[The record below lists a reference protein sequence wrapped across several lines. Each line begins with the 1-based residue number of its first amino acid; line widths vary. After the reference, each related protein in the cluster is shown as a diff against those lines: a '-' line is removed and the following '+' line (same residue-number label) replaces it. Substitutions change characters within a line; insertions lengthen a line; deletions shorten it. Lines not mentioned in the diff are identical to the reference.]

1 MKKLI
6 KLRYLF
12 DGTLKFNLTMRLTTL
27 LLIISLFKIQA
38 NTYSQK
44 VKISLDLDG
53 VSVERVLDEI
63 ENLSDFKFLVNT
75 NEVNLDRIISIKEKK
90 QRISAILTK
99 IFAGTD
105 VTYKVLDK
113 QIVLKLQPRVI
124 VEPEPIIEEEEIIQN
139 QVSGVVTD
147 KDGTPLPG
155 VNIIIVGTTRGVS
168 TDFDGNYTIEANV
181 GDVLEFSFIGMLT
194 DRVTVGDSN
203 TINFAMQD
211 GSSSLDEVVITALGI
226 KREARA
232 VGYSVTEIDGA
243 ELAQAAQLNPVNSLQ
258 GKTAGVQVSST
269 AGGTFGGARITIRGN
284 SSFNQNTQPIFV
296 VDGVVL
302 DNEISGGSDWGNQLK
317 NLNPD
322 DFETF
327 SILKGAAASALYGSR
342 ALNGVVLITTKKG
355 SKQKGLGVSFSQT
368 TGIRSVY
375 NTVDFQNEYGSGPT
389 VGGFSGVGP
398 SANSIRRADVL
409 DNNQPY
415 LTDRATGILS
425 VEGTGGEERA
435 ASWGPRFD
443 GRDYVDYDGSIAQWN
458 SQPNNIKDWYDTGV
472 LTNTNVAISGGGETN
487 AFRLSLSSMSETG
500 VNPRNDFAKNSMS
513 MNGSQDLIKDKLTIG
528 ATIHYTR
535 ALAEN
540 PVNGSAN
547 SQWMHDGFPRS
558 YDTNKWRNNYKDVD
572 GGIPYPFGNSY
583 NLTNY
588 AKRWMDAY
596 DDTNERVES
605 SLISKIDIDLN
616 IAKGVDLKL
625 EANVNQYNI
634 NSTATNISN
643 SADRLNG
650 SYSIGHSEK
659 FQHSL
664 SAKMFF
670 DKEINEDIQMDLVL
684 GGEMWSTESEFSN
697 SSTSGGLK
705 IRDFYNISNSKNAAS
720 ASGGI
725 GAVKKINSLYAFYN
739 VSYKR
744 DLYLSITARNDW
756 SSALVYPDGHG
767 TKSYFYPSVSLGW
780 VTSETFELPQFIS
793 FAKIRASY
801 AVVGNDTDP
810 YKLSTGF
817 VVDRFNAQPD
827 LNMFR
832 YENGQAVSTTLLP
845 EKKYSFEAG
854 FDLRMFNNR
863 VKFDFTYYKDN
874 NKNQI
879 IGLPVPQESGIS
891 SQLINAGNLQNQ
903 GVEVALDFKIIQ
915 NDDWDWS
922 IGINGTRNRDKII
935 SLAPGI
941 NEFYLFGD
949 PGNANS
955 STGTFAYVGGNY
967 GDLATYRGYKYY
979 EGSNTANLGEKV
991 LENRNNWSVAYA
1003 SGFRNRDS
1011 LQVMGNMQADWYGG
1025 ANTSLRYKNFQL
1037 SALVDA
1043 RFGGEMYSADLR
1055 YGMHQGVI
1063 QSSVA
1068 NRDPEH
1074 GAISWVSQGMGQ
1086 NQFGKTYT
1094 DGYIPEGVFPDGTNI
1109 TSKDA
1114 SGNSTTVNV
1123 GGMKY
1128 SDAYAQGLVEPT
1140 HYSGFVYRHTSASTG
1155 NPITGIF
1162 TQKWIGLREVTLAYN
1177 VPNALLDKTFI
1188 NRASVALTGRDL
1200 GFLYNSAPDN
1210 VNPIISS
1217 NAAANP
1223 LQMSSA
1229 PYVRSITLALKLN
1242 F

>member
-1 MKKLI
+1 
-6 KLRYLF
+6 
-12 DGTLKFNLTMRLTTL
+12 MRLTTL

-44 VKISLDLDG
+44 AKISLNLDE

-63 ENLSDFKFLVNT
+63 ENLSEFKFLVNT
-75 NEVNLDRIISIKEKK
+75 NEVNLDRIISIKEKR
-90 QRISAILTK
+90 QRISTILTN

-105 VTYKVLDK
+105 VTFKVLDK

-124 VEPEPIIEEEEIIQN
+124 HTPEPVVEEEEIVQN

-147 KDGTPLPG
+147 KDGIPLPG
-155 VNIIIVGTTRGVS
+155 VNIIIVGTNKGVS
-168 TDFDGNYTIEANV
+168 TDFDGNYTIEADQ

-194 DRVTVGDSN
+194 AQVTVGDSN
-203 TINFAMQD
+203 TIDFAMQD
-211 GSSSLDEVVITALGI
+211 GASSLDEVVITALGI
-226 KREARA
+226 KREVRA
-232 VGYSVTEIDGA
+232 IGYSVTEIDGE
-243 ELAQAAQLNPVNSLQ
+243 ELAQAAQLNPVNALQ

-269 AGGTFGGARITIRGN
+269 SGGTFGGARITIRGN

-296 VDGVVL
+296 IDGVVL
-302 DNEISGGSDWGNQLK
+302 DNDISTGSDWGNQLK

-322 DFETF
+322 DFESF

-355 SKQKGLGVSFSQT
+355 AKQQGLGVSFSQT

-389 VGGFSGVGP
+389 VGNFSGVNA
-398 SANSIRRADVL
+398 SANSQRRSDL
-409 DNNQPY
+409 MDTNQWF
-415 LTDRATGILS
+415 LTDRNSGLLS
-425 VEGTGGEERA
+425 VEGTGNEERA

-443 GRDYVDYDGSIAQWN
+443 GQDYIDYDGSMAQWN
-458 SQPNNIKDWYDTGV
+458 AQPNNIKDWYDTGV

-500 VNPRNDFAKNSMS
+500 VNPRNDFSKNSMS
-513 MNGSQDLIKDKLTIG
+513 MNGSQDLIKDKLKIA

-540 PVNGSAN
+540 PVNGGAN

-572 GGIPYPFGNSY
+572 GGIPYPYGNSY

-596 DDTNERVES
+596 DDISERVES
-605 SLISKIDIDLN
+605 SLISKFDIDLN
-616 IAKGVDLKL
+616 MAKGVDLKL
-625 EANVNQYNI
+625 EASVNQYNI
-634 NSTATNISN
+634 NGTSTNISN
-643 SADRLNG
+643 NASRLNG
-650 SYSIGHSEK
+650 SYSISHSEK
-659 FQHSL
+659 FQTSL

-670 DKEINEDIQMDLVL
+670 DKEISEDIHMDLVL
-684 GGEMWSTESEFSN
+684 GGELWSTESES
-697 SSTSGGLK
+697 SSASTSGGLK
-705 IRDFYNISNSKNAAS
+705 IRDFYHISNSKNAAS
-720 ASGGI
+720 AGGGI

-744 DLYLSITARNDW
+744 DLYLSLTARNDW

-767 TKSYFYPSVSLGW
+767 TKSYFYPSASLGW
-780 VTSETFELPQFIS
+780 VTSETFEMPEFIS
-793 FAKIRASY
+793 FAKLRLSY
-801 AVVGNDTDP
+801 AIVGNDTDP

-817 VVDRFNAQPD
+817 VVDRFNAQPG

-832 YENGQAVSTTLLP
+832 YENGQAISTSLLP
-845 EKKYSFEAG
+845 EKKYSFETG
-854 FDLRMFNNR
+854 FDLRMFDNR

-879 IGLPVPQESGIS
+879 IGLPVPTESGIS

-903 GVEVALDFKIIQ
+903 GVELGLDFRIIQ

-922 IGINGTRNRDKII
+922 IGLNGTRNRDKII
-935 SLAPGI
+935 SLAPGV
-941 NEFYLFGD
+941 NTLYLFGS

-955 STGTFAYVGGNY
+955 STGTHAFVGGEY
-967 GDLATYRGYKYY
+967 GDLVTTRGYKYY
-979 EGSNTANLGEKV
+979 EGSNTQNTGIPV
-991 LENRNNWSVAYA
+991 LENRNNWATAYA
-1003 SGFRNRDS
+1003 SGFRNKDS
-1011 LQVMGNMQADWYGG
+1011 LQVMGNMQADFYGG
-1025 ANTSLRYKNFQL
+1025 ANTRLRYKNFSL
-1037 SALVDA
+1037 SAIVDA

-1055 YGMHQGVI
+1055 YGQHQGVLA
-1063 QSSVA
+1063 SSV
-1068 NRDPEH
+1068 NGRDPEH
-1074 GAISWVSQGMGQ
+1074 GAITFVSNGQGQ
-1086 NQFGKTYT
+1086 NVFGKTYT
-1094 DGYIPEGVFPDGTNI
+1094 DGYIPEGVFPDGTI
-1109 TSKDA
+1109 IK
-1114 SGNSTTVNV
+1114 SGPTDQILTDV
-1123 GGMKY
+1123 GGLTY
-1128 SDAYAQGLVEPT
+1128 QQAYDQGLVDPT
-1140 HYSGFVYRHTSASTG
+1140 HFSSYTYRHTSASTG

-1162 TQKWIGLREVTLAYN
+1162 TQKWVGLREVTLAYN
-1177 VPNALLDKTFI
+1177 IPDSLLDKMFI

-1229 PYVRSITLALKLN
+1229 PYVRSVTLAVKLN